1 MMKKFFYHLLLLCAF
16 SSFSFAQ
23 SLLLNWV
30 NQTGGSNAVSAMDIE
45 TDTLGNTYVIG
56 FFSGAID
63 LDPGPGV
70 MNAQTIGSSDV
81 YLAKYSPQGHL
92 VWGKTFGS
100 SGADEGLHIDV
111 SGSSV
116 VICGFFLTSI
126 EFDTVNPAGF
136 LNSFGDFDA
145 FMAKFD
151 TSGSFVWA
159 KQVGGFAGIEEARS
173 VCQDQLGNVYVT
185 GFFTGQADMDPS
197 NVSLLIPS
205 IGGQDVW
212 IMKLDQNGQLVWVKT
227 LGGIL
232 ADQAN
237 EIVLDGYGHVLV
249 GGSFRA
255 TVDMNPGT
263 GTVNKISAGSDDAF
277 VLKLDTSGQYVWSAA
292 FGGIGA
298 DIMNSIVTDLNGN
311 MILTG
316 FFQIT
321 MDADPGSGSFLI
333 STSGNVGGFVL
344 KLDSAATFMFAK
356 VFGGTNNN
364 SPRQVKVHPGGH
376 ILVAGSFSG
385 TCDFDP
391 SSAIDNRQSL
401 GSDDAYC
408 LRLDENGN
416 LNWVITYGGTGF
428 EDAQGIAFSNNSDFV
443 LTGRFAAATDFDP
456 SSSQLILTP
465 AVSRDAYVLHLNDQ
479 FTTGLP
485 ALHSS
490 EPIASVFPN
499 PAADHLQISLLQ
511 KDIAHVLLLN
521 SFGQEI
527 DRLTIP
533 AIGNLQYSLA
543 PFSSGIY
550 FLDLLTN
557 SCGRQVI
564 KVVRQ

>member
-1 MMKKFFYHLLLLCAF
+1 MNKNILFQLVVFSVI
-16 SSFSFAQ
+16 SSFSMAQ
-23 SLLLNWV
+23 TPSLNWV
-30 NQTGGSNAVSAMDIE
+30 NQTGASNAVAAMDIE
-45 TDTLGNTYVIG
+45 SDASGNTYVTG
-56 FFSGAID
+56 FFSGTID

-70 MNAQTIGSSDV
+70 VNIQTVGSSDI
-81 YLAKYSPQGHL
+81 YLAKYDPQGQL
-92 VWGKTFGS
+92 IWGRAFGS

-111 SGSSV
+111 TGNSV
-116 VICGFFLTSI
+116 VICGFFLTFV
-126 EFDTVNPAGF
+126 EFDSIHPAGF

-227 LGGIL
+227 LGGVS

-255 TVDMNPGT
+255 TVDMNPGA

-292 FGGIGA
+292 FGGIGT
-298 DIMNSIVTDLNGN
+298 DIMNSVATDFNGN
-311 MILTG
+311 MILAG

-344 KLDSAATFMFAK
+344 KLDSAGTFMFAN

-364 SPRQVKVHPGGH
+364 SPRQVKVHPNGH

-391 SSAIDNRQSL
+391 SVAVFNKSSQ

-408 LRLDENGN
+408 LRLDENGS
-416 LNWVITYGGTGF
+416 LNWVFTYGGSGF
-428 EDAQGIAFSNNSDFV
+428 EDAQGVSIRSGQELA
-443 LTGRFAAATDFDP
+443 LTGRFSSATDFDP
-456 SSSQLILTP
+456 SFALLTLSP
-465 AVSRDAYVLHLNDQ
+465 AASRDAYVLVLTDQ
-479 FTTGLP
+479 FASGLI
-485 ALHSS
+485 S
-490 EPIASVFPN
+490 ETFTEPLASVYPN
-499 PAADHLQISLLQ
+499 PVIDELFILP
-511 KDIAHVLLLN
+511 LLN
-521 SFGQEI
+521 SEVSAKLMSVNGEDVDQFI
-527 DRLTIP
+527 IP
-533 AIGNLQYSLA
+533 AGESYQHTMRGLRPGVYILELSNK
-543 PFSSGIY
+543 
-550 FLDLLTN
+550 TV
-557 SCGRQVI
+557 RQTYR
-564 KVVRQ
+564 VVRL